1 MRGRDRERERKTE
14 RERGGEQDEADIRS
28 KMAAEEGCR
37 LFVYGINEATPRED
51 IQVLKGQLD
60 YFTKFDHMLKQF
72 ISLQMDSEEF
82 EIFLGFDRN

>member
-1 MRGRDRERERKTE
+1 MRGRDRERERE
-14 RERGGEQDEADIRS
+14 RQRGGEQDEADIRS

-51 IQVLKGQLD
+51 IQVLKRQLD
-60 YFTKFDHMLKQF
+60 NFTKFDRMLKQF

-82 EIFLGFDRN
+82 DRN